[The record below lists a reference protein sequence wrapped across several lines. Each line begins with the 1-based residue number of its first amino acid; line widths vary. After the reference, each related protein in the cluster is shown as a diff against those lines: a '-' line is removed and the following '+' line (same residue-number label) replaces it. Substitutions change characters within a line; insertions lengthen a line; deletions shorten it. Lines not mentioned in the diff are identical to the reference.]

1 MHEPWLLLSIAA
13 LGAYH
18 GANPG
23 MGWLFA
29 VSLGIQDRS
38 QRSVVRAL
46 PVIAAGHELSIV
58 VVAVAVSLLG
68 LLADA
73 TALRVGAAT
82 ALIAFGIFRFVR
94 PRWHPRW
101 TRMRVRPRELAFWSF
116 LMSSAHGAGLM
127 VAPLLIA
134 GSAGGAV
141 AHGHDAVP
149 AGAAELPLPHV
160 ALLVTVHVAA
170 MLAVMAVFALVS
182 YRHFS
187 TRLLRRVWPNL
198 DGVWATAFLVSGAF
212 ALSMA

>member
-1 MHEPWLLLSIAA
+1 VREPWLVLSIAA

-29 VSLGIQDRS
+29 VSLGIQNRS

-58 VVAVAVSLLG
+58 AVALIVSLLG
-68 LLADA
+68 LLTDA
-73 TALRVGAAT
+73 TALRVGAAV
-82 ALIAFGIFRFVR
+82 ALIAFGLFRFAK

-101 TRMRVRPRELAFWSF
+101 TRMRVSSPELAFWSF

-127 VAPLLIA
+127 VAPFLIA
-134 GSAGGAV
+134 GETTAH
-141 AHGHDAVP
+141 AHGHELGP
-149 AGAAELPLPHV
+149 AEAAGLPLPHV
-160 ALLVTVHVAA
+160 ALLVSVHVAA
-170 MLAVMAVFALVS
+170 MLAVMALFALFS

-187 TRLLRRVWPNL
+187 TRLLRRLWPNL
-198 DGVWATAFLVSGAF
+198 DGLWATAFLVSGAF
-212 ALSMA
+212 SLAMA